1 MSFIEALKFLL
12 LGIVQGITEVLPIS
26 SSGHVELFKVL
37 LGVDVEQHLLFLIL
51 VNTGSLVAFL
61 IIFARDLYNL
71 VLAFI
76 RYLFVPAKRVENRE
90 GFHYV
95 VKLVI
100 ASIPAAIVGLTLKS
114 YIDEALNLYGI
125 LLSGIGLLATGTIL
139 LLTSRLRLHHGNTS
153 LSLTDAA
160 LIGVAQA
167 FALIPGLSRSG
178 MTTSTAF
185 SRGIGLNSALKFSF
199 LMYIPVSIGSL
210 IVELNDFLD
219 AGAILPSTST
229 ILSFGTAFVAAIFAT
244 YFAYKIIFNIFRS
257 GKLKAFSTYCFA
269 VGLLSIALFIIL

>member
-51 VNTGSLVAFL
+51 VNTGSLVAFFV
-61 IIFARDLYNL
+61 IFARDL
-71 VLAFI
+71 LALFMAFF
-76 RYLFVPAKRVENRE
+76 RFLFVPTKRAENRD
-90 GFHYV
+90 GFQYV
-95 VKLVI
+95 LKLLI
-100 ASIPAAIVGLTLKS
+100 ASIPAAIVGLTLNH
-114 YIDEALNLYGI
+114 YIEAALGLYGI

-139 LLTSRLRLHHGNTS
+139 LLTSRLHFHHGNTS
-153 LSLTDAA
+153 ISMTDAA
-160 LIGVAQA
+160 LIGIAQA

-178 MTTSTAF
+178 TTTSTAL
-185 SRGIGLNSALKFSF
+185 SRGLGLNSALKFSF

-210 IVELNDFLD
+210 IMEINDFFD
-219 AGAILPSTST
+219 AGAILPPTST
-229 ILSFGTAFVAAIFAT
+229 VLSFGMAFVAAIFAT

-257 GKLKAFSTYCFA
+257 GRLRLFSTYCFG
-269 VGLLSIALFIIL
+269 VGLLSIALYIAL